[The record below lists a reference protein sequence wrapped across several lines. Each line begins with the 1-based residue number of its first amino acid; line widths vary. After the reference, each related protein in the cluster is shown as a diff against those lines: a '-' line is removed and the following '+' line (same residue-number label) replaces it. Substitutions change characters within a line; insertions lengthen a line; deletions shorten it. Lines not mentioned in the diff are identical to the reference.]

1 MIRRNRAPPVRSLAI
16 GRSWQA
22 ALGRLAC
29 ICFFAITLAACT
41 APAVP
46 TEPSKMIKFLTLQR
60 PMATDEMLQA
70 RIEVGPL
77 APNARI
83 IVRLEDD
90 SIAGTVSPFGAE
102 ARRAGG
108 VYFIPVPAKAV
119 KSGKVALHLEL
130 ETSDTAPARAPS
142 TDEVRSIELVV
153 VPTTR

>member
-1 MIRRNRAPPVRSLAI
+1 
-16 GRSWQA
+16 
-22 ALGRLAC
+22 
-29 ICFFAITLAACT
+29 
-41 APAVP
+41 
-46 TEPSKMIKFLTLQR
+46 MIKFLTLQR

-102 ARRAGG
+102 ARRTGG